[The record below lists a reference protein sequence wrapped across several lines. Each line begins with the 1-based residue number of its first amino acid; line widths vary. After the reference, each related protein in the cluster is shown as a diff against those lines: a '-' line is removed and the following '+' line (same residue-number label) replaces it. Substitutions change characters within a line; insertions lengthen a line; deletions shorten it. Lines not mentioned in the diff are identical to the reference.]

1 MKINLTYLA
10 PTIKKK
16 VYFTKENNSI
26 ERKILM

>member
-10 PTIKKK
+10 PTIKK

-26 ERKILM
+26 ERKILI